1 MDYGGLMRDHLP
13 DRQAAK
19 PWDRHDFLRFAG
31 GGLAST
37 ALWTLLHRDRPLH
50 AFTRDPDAAPSA
62 AAKAKQVIH
71 ICLVGGYSQI
81 DSFDYKPELEK
92 RDGQALGGSEKPD
105 TFFGSA
111 GLLAKSYWAFR
122 QHGKSGLWAS
132 DLFPHLAKQVDRLAM
147 IHSMR
152 ADTANHTP
160 ATFQQ
165 LSGFQANGFPSLGS
179 WLSFGLG
186 SENDSLPTFVVL
198 PDDRSLPSGGA
209 LNWSQGFLPAKHQG
223 SLLRTS
229 DPPIPNLFGRSPLA
243 EDSQKEA
250 LALLETWNRNH
261 ASGRTDQDALDAR
274 IEAYRLAARMQV
286 SIPEAL
292 DFSDETKETQQ
303 LYGFDRPETADAA
316 RRCLLARRLI
326 QRGVRFVQIFSGGCF
341 GGSPRHGWDSHEDC
355 RTDHAVEALRI
366 DQPVAALLEDLARSG
381 LLDQTLVL
389 WTTEFGRTPF
399 ANAPAGVKGLGRDHN
414 PEGFT
419 AWMAGAG
426 VKGGCAYG
434 ATDELGWKAVE
445 RPVTWPDYHATV
457 LHLMGID
464 HRKLTYYHNG
474 IQRRLTNVD
483 GEVVEGL
490 LS

>member
-1 MDYGGLMRDHLP
+1 
-13 DRQAAK
+13 
-19 PWDRHDFLRFAG
+19 
-31 GGLAST
+31 
-37 ALWTLLHRDRPLH
+37 
-50 AFTRDPDAAPSA
+50 
-62 AAKAKQVIH
+62 
-71 ICLVGGYSQI
+71 
-81 DSFDYKPELEK
+81 
-92 RDGQALGGSEKPD
+92 
-105 TFFGSA
+105 
-111 GLLAKSYWAFR
+111 
-122 QHGKSGLWAS
+122 
-132 DLFPHLAKQVDRLAM
+132 
-147 IHSMR
+147 
-152 ADTANHTP
+152 
-160 ATFQQ
+160 
-165 LSGFQANGFPSLGS
+165 
-179 WLSFGLG
+179 
-186 SENDSLPTFVVL
+186 VL
-198 PDDRSLPSGGA
+198 PDSRSLPSGGA

-223 SLLRTS
+223 SLLRAS
-229 DPPIPNLFGRSPLA
+229 DAPIPNLFGRTPLA
-243 EDSQKEA
+243 DHAQQEA
-250 LALLETWNRNH
+250 LAMLETWNRNH
-261 ASGRTDQDALDAR
+261 ASGRTDRDALDAR

-292 DFSDETKETQQ
+292 NFSDENKET
-303 LYGFDRPETADAA
+303 LKMYGFDRPETVDGA

-399 ANAPAGVKGLGRDHN
+399 ANAPEGVKGLGRDHN

-419 AWMAGAG
+419 S
-426 VKGGCAYG
+426 YG
-434 ATDELGWKAVE
+434 ATDELGWRAVE
-445 RPVTWPDYHATV
+445 RPVTWPDFHATV
-457 LHLMGID
+457 LHLLGID

>member
-1 MDYGGLMRDHLP
+1 MDHGGLMQDKSARI
-13 DRQAAK
+13 QSNISSN
-19 PWDRHDFLRFAG
+19 RHDFLRFAAS
-31 GGLAST
+31 GLAST
-37 ALWTLLHRDRPLH
+37 ALWTLLDRDRPLH
-50 AFTRDPDAAPSA
+50 ADTPDPNAGLPSPP
-62 AAKAKQVIH
+62 KAKQVIH
-71 ICLVGGYSQI
+71 ISLVGGYSQI

-111 GLLAKSYWAFR
+111 GLLAKSHWKFR
-122 QHGKSGLWAS
+122 QHGTSGLWVS
-132 DLFPHLAKQVDRLAM
+132 DLFPNLAKQVDRLAM
-147 IHSMR
+147 IHSMK

-186 SENDSLPTFVVL
+186 SANDSLPTFVVL
-198 PDDRSLPSGGA
+198 PDSRSLPSGGA

-223 SLLRTS
+223 SLLRAS
-229 DPPIPNLFGRSPLA
+229 DAPIPNLFGRTPLA
-243 EDSQKEA
+243 DHAQQEA
-250 LALLETWNRNH
+250 LAMLETWNRNH
-261 ASGRTDQDALDAR
+261 ASGRTDRDALDAR

-292 DFSDETKETQQ
+292 NFSDENKET
-303 LYGFDRPETADAA
+303 LKMYGFDRPETVDGA

-399 ANAPAGVKGLGRDHN
+399 ANAPEGVKGLGRDHN

-419 AWMAGAG
+419 SWMAGAG
-426 VKGGCAYG
+426 VQGGCAYG
-434 ATDELGWKAVE
+434 ATDELGWRAVE
-445 RPVTWPDYHATV
+445 RPVTWPDFHATV
-457 LHLMGID
+457 LHLLGID